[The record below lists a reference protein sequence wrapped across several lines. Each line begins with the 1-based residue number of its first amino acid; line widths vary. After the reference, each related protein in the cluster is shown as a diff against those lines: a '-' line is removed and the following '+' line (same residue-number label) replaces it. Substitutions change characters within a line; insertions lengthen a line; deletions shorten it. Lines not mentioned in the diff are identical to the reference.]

1 MKKTKKNK
9 KISPKKSLMKT
20 KIIIPVLALAS
31 CLSLFSC
38 KDKDENKSEM
48 KTPMETKV
56 ENAKTEDTTVVNVE
70 EAKTKT
76 IANLQAAFKG
86 ESNASATYA
95 AFSKKAVEEGHKEI
109 AMLFKAASNSEKIH
123 AANHKAVLE
132 EMGVTT
138 EPVVLDV
145 KVNSTKENLEAA
157 IKGESYEVAEM
168 YPSFLKMA
176 NAAEN
181 QLAMVTFNYAYK
193 TEIKHKAFYEKAL
206 AALETNTDKTLP
218 TTYFICP
225 TCGNTYDTTAPKR
238 CGISMTSGEKFIKIN
253 SL

>member
-1 MKKTKKNK
+1 
-9 KISPKKSLMKT
+9 MKT
-20 KIIIPVLALAS
+20 KLILPSLAIAS

-38 KDKDENKSEM
+38 KDKNENKSEM
-48 KTPMETKV
+48 KTPVETKD
-56 ENAKTEDTTVVNVE
+56 ENAKTEEATAVNAE

-76 IANLQAAFKG
+76 IANLQDAFKG

-95 AFSKKAVEEGHKEI
+95 AFSKKAAEEGHKEI

-132 EMGVTT
+132 EMGVAT

-145 KVNSTKENLEAA
+145 KVNTTKENLEAA

-176 NAAEN
+176 DTADN

-193 TEIKHKAFYEKAL
+193 TEKKHKAFYEKAL
-206 AALETNTDKTLP
+206 TALESNTDKTLP

-225 TCGNTYDTTAPKR
+225 TCGNTYETTAPKR

>member
-1 MKKTKKNK
+1 
-9 KISPKKSLMKT
+9 MKT
-20 KIIIPVLALAS
+20 KLIIPALAIVS

-38 KDKDENKSEM
+38 KNKEENKSEM
-48 KTPMETKV
+48 KTPV
-56 ENAKTEDTTVVNVE
+56 ENKDVNVKTEENTAVNVE
-70 EAKTKT
+70 DAKTKT

-86 ESNASATYA
+86 ESNATARYA

-132 EMGVTT
+132 EMGIAT

-145 KVNSTKENLEAA
+145 TVKTTRENLEAA

-168 YPSFLKMA
+168 YPTFLKIA
-176 NAAEN
+176 NAADN
-181 QLAMVTFNYAYK
+181 QLALVSFNYAYK
-193 TEIKHKAFYEKAL
+193 TEKKHKAFYEKAL
-206 AALETNTDKTLP
+206 AALDSNTDKTLP

-225 TCGNTYDTTAPKR
+225 TCGNTYETSAPKR
-238 CGISMTSGEKFIKIN
+238 CGISMTSGAKFIKIN

>member
-1 MKKTKKNK
+1 
-9 KISPKKSLMKT
+9 MKT
-20 KIIIPVLALAS
+20 KIIIPVLAIAC

-38 KDKDENKSEM
+38 KDKEENKSEM

-56 ENAKTEDTTVVNVE
+56 ENAKTEEETAVNAE

-132 EMGVTT
+132 EMGVTA

-176 NAAEN
+176 NAADN

-193 TEIKHKAFYEKAL
+193 TEKKHKAFYEKAL